1 MLLLADFFEKSSYDL
16 DMPVE
21 VDDEY
26 WEHPDPAMAFRQ
38 PPGKPS
44 LISAFN
50 TFIRLNVLLSMAL
63 RTIVCISWPFLHC
76 SDVVVQYA
84 INKSKILLGFG
95 GEKWEQHI
103 VAELDS
109 ALNQWVDSVP
119 EHREFSI

>member
-1 MLLLADFFEKSSYDL
+1 MRYKTKSETLSFVMIFSADFFGKFSYDL
-16 DMPVE
+16 DMPAE

-63 RTIVCISWPFLHC
+63 RTIVRILWPFP
-76 SDVVVQYA
+76 
-84 INKSKILLGFG
+84 LL
-95 GEKWEQHI
+95 
-103 VAELDS
+103 S
-109 ALNQWVDSVP
+109 
-119 EHREFSI
+119 